1 MEVAVSGDD
10 VQNVIAKPTLNLA
23 STTAYM
29 NTSNTSA
36 INFQLRK
43 DKDEITA
50 ELSPLLTFMNNY
62 GIQTKLHYLGL
73 VGNLLCILVFTRKQ
87 MVHRKSIFYLIFL
100 ALSDFLYNFF
110 VQLPNVLML
119 MKVAKKNI
127 FTVSDFSCFFYD
139 YVQVDCIA
147 FSPSKIKSTIS
158 DILSSYYNIS
168 FHSFIIY

>member
-1 MEVAVSGDD
+1 MEVTVSGDD

-43 DKDEITA
+43 DRDEITA

-119 MKVAKKNI
+119 MGVAKKNI
-127 FTVSDFSCFFYD
+127 FTVSDVSCFFYD
-139 YVQVDCIA
+139 YVQVAIS
-147 FSPSKIKSTIS
+147 FYPSPPPSKIKSTIS

-168 FHSFIIY
+168 FHSL